1 MAGGR
6 TYRERALVLDKT
18 KLRET
23 DLIYPLLAENGRQ
36 IRAVGKGA
44 RKPGS
49 RLAARCE
56 VGCTVDVLLARGRSL
71 DVIAEATLDTA
82 PLGASP
88 DLELLSAAAA
98 VADIARACSFEDAED
113 PFVFPITERALAVL
127 GGAAGALDGAHLD
140 LVVAA
145 YTFKLLAHLGYRPD
159 FSACVLC
166 GDEEVSYFSAQAGG
180 LICASCA
187 ASVPGAEAVDAALV
201 GWFRALMALRFD
213 ELAAAAIDAP
223 TAALL
228 LAFAHGWAA
237 THLDARLRGLEFLLG
252 V

>member
-23 DLIYPLLAENGRQ
+23 DLIYTLLAENGRQ

-49 RLAARCE
+49 RRAARCE
-56 VGCTVDVLLARGRSL
+56 VGCTV